1 MRQVRLLIY
10 HHNFIAFFASLRLA
24 LRYFRFIKSET
35 AISALGL
42 DPSSPILNKFQNTPG
57 PRPVPCG
64 DAYLRR
70 ALSGGMVNRALAF
83 TEPGP
88 E

>member
-10 HHNFIAFFASLRLA
+10 HHNFVAFFTSLRLA
-24 LRYFRFIKSET
+24 LRYFRFTKLET
-35 AISALGL
+35 AISALRLG
-42 DPSSPILNKFQNTPG
+42 PSSSVLSQFQNTPG

-70 ALSGGMVNRALAF
+70 ALPGGMVNQALAF
-83 TEPGP
+83 TESGP